1 MLVHVW
7 PRVHR
12 DDGFWG
18 RWLPCKGAVRPD
30 GVVVV
35 APFLDQDLVLSQG
48 IEDLA
53 VAQFIAET
61 GVEALAVARRRE
73 NSPPGLFSDPPPSVS
88 QKGCS
93 SVSLLA
99 EAESPRQR
107 MINGS

>member
-18 RWLPCKGAVRPD
+18 RWSLSKGAVRPD

-73 NSPPGLFSDPPPSVS
+73 NSPPDCFLILFHPSAK
-88 QKGCS
+88 KGCS

-99 EAESPRQR
+99 EAESRRER